1 MPIILPKIP
10 ERIKIRKK
18 VNILG
23 VKLWVIRV
31 KIVMIAIMIRL
42 IFKPSN
48 HPFLVA
54 FFPMRRPAKNK
65 DKIGIIILQMA
76 RV

>member
-18 VNILG
+18 VNIFG
-23 VKLWVIRV
+23 VKLLAMMV
-31 KIVMIAIMIRL
+31 KIIMIAIMIRL

-54 FFPMRRPAKNK
+54 FLPMRRPAKNK